1 MNKHINTNKFKNGLF
16 IFRRDLRVIDNI
28 GLYKLNESCERIY
41 PIFIFTPEQVG
52 QTNKFKSDNSV
63 QFMIESLEDLETN
76 IKKQGGKLLLF
87 YGNNTS
93 IIKNLIKELDI
104 DCISFN
110 IDYSP
115 YAFKRDT
122 EIIELCS
129 KMQINV
135 SLAHDYYLHPPGSI
149 LNGTG
154 HPYQKFTPYYN
165 TASKISVDNPLRS
178 IKIHFATTSKNSL
191 TGHINLGQALNK
203 FVKHLNPD
211 ILVRGGRDNGLKQLK
226 NALRNISHYS
236 KTRDELSKSTSELSA
251 YIKFGCVSIREV
263 YKIFKTNKSFIRQL
277 YWRDFYAS
285 ILTFFPYVLGSAMN
299 TKYNKIHWNH
309 NENWLNAWKN
319 GETGFPIVD
328 AGMRQLNKTGY
339 MHNRARLIV
348 ASFLVKTLLIS
359 WEKGEQ
365 YFATKLVDYDPA
377 SNNLNW
383 QWCASSAIDSQPYFR
398 IFNPWNQQENY
409 DPDCK
414 YIKNWIP
421 ELANIESKVIHNW
434 NNEWKNYI
442 DKNKNSNKI
451 AYFKPICNYEEQK
464 EKALKMY
471 RDALY

>member
-1 MNKHINTNKFKNGLF
+1 MNKFKNGLF
-16 IFRRDLRVIDNI
+16 IFRRDLRINDNI
-28 GLYKLNESCERIY
+28 GLYKLNNICEKIFT
-41 PIFIFTPEQVG
+41 IFIFTPEQVG

-76 IKKQGGKLLLF
+76 IKKEGGKLLLF
-87 YGNNTS
+87 YGNNAT
-93 IIKNLIKELDI
+93 IIKNIINELEI
-104 DCISFN
+104 DCIGFN

-122 EIIELCS
+122 EIIELSS
-129 KMQINV
+129 KMHINV
-135 SLAHDYYLHPPGSI
+135 SLAYDYYLHPPGSI

-154 HPYQKFTPYYN
+154 NPYQKFTPYYN
-165 TASKISVDNPLRS
+165 VASKITVEDPLRVV
-178 IKIHFATTSKNSL
+178 KIHFAKNNQELVS
-191 TGHINLGQALNK
+191 HINLGQAFSR
-203 FVKHLNPD
+203 FVKHNNDNL
-211 ILVRGGRDNGLKQLK
+211 LVHGGRDNGLKQLRIATLNIK
-226 NALRNISHYS
+226 NYS
-236 KTRDELSKSTSELSA
+236 KTHDILHHSTSQLSA

-263 YKIFKTNKSFIRQL
+263 YKLFKSNKAFIRQL

-299 TKYNKIHWNH
+299 KKYNKLKWHFNS
-309 NENWLNAWKN
+309 NWFDSWKN
-319 GETGFPIVD
+319 GKTGFPIVD
-328 AGMRQLNKTGY
+328 AGMRQLNETGY

-359 WEKGEQ
+359 WEKGEE

-409 DPDCK
+409 DPECK
-414 YIKNWIP
+414 YIKQWVP
-421 ELANIESKVIHNW
+421 ELASLDAKIIHNW
-434 NNEWKNYI
+434 NNEWQNYI
-442 DKNKNSNKI
+442 NKEKNDEIKI

-471 RDALY
+471 KDALY

>member
-1 MNKHINTNKFKNGLF
+1 MNNTNSKNKFKNGLF
-16 IFRRDLRVIDNI
+16 IFRRDLRIIDNI
-28 GLYKLNESCERIY
+28 GLYKLNSICEKLY
-41 PIFIFTPEQVG
+41 TIFIFTPEQVG
-52 QTNKFKSDNSV
+52 QTNKFKSNNSV
-63 QFMIESLEDLETN
+63 QFMIESLEDLETS
-76 IKKQGGKLLLF
+76 IRKEGGKLLLF
-87 YGNNTS
+87 YGNNTT
-93 IIKNLIKELDI
+93 IIKNLIEELDI
-104 DCISFN
+104 DCIGFN

-154 HPYQKFTPYYN
+154 NPYQKFTPYYT
-165 TASKISVDNPLRS
+165 TASKIYVDMPLRS
-178 IKIHFATTSKNSL
+178 IKMHFATTSKNISSS
-191 TGHINLGQALNK
+191 HINLGQAFIK
-203 FVKHLNPD
+203 FVKQLNPN
-211 ILVRGGRDNGLKQLK
+211 ILVHGGRTNGLKQLK
-226 NALRNISHYS
+226 IALHNIKQYS
-236 KTRDELSKSTSELSA
+236 KTHDELDHSTSQLSA
-251 YIKFGCVSIREV
+251 YIKFGCISIREV
-263 YKIFKTNKSFIRQL
+263 HKTFKTNKAFIRQL

-285 ILTFFPYVLGSAMN
+285 ILTFFPHVLGSAMN
-299 TKYNKIHWNH
+299 TKYNKIHWHYNS
-309 NENWLNAWKN
+309 NWFDAWKN
-319 GETGFPIVD
+319 GKTGFPIVD
-328 AGMRQLNKTGY
+328 AGMRQLNETGY

-348 ASFLVKTLLIS
+348 ASFLIKTLLIT
-359 WEKGEQ
+359 WEKGEE

-409 DPDCK
+409 DPECK
-414 YIKNWIP
+414 YIKRWVP
-421 ELANIESKVIHNW
+421 ELANLEPKIIHNW
-434 NNEWKNYI
+434 NTEWQNYI
-442 DKNKNSNKI
+442 IKKDNFKI